1 MSDDCTVFVAGV
13 ICYRNLIEHANCF
26 MGSDSELRAAAF
38 NWLEKQVA
46 FLGDVLP
53 WNLLKTGFSHKGHQ
67 ITFMNQPGIWRPRG
81 FEYPLSIR
89 TGIKSPYSDK
99 NYDDGTLRYDYFGK
113 DQPNHA
119 NNRGLREAWR
129 DQIPLVYFK
138 VISEGNYLV
147 HFPVYITDNDTVNNY
162 CTVDLSAAVFKDFTN
177 VFDRTGEN
185 LADTIIQKKYALAT
199 YERRVHQA
207 QFRDQVLHAYRCQCA
222 MCRLKHSNLLD
233 AAHIIPDKQER
244 GDAVVPNG
252 LALCKIHHAAF
263 DHNIIG
269 ITPDYMIQ
277 VREDILKEI
286 DGPMLKYGL
295 QSMHGERI
303 QIPRRSELRPDRD
316 RLSERY
322 ELFRSAG

>member
-1 MSDDCTVFVAGV
+1 MVSDAD
-13 ICYRNLIEHANCF
+13 
-26 MGSDSELRAAAF
+26 LRVAAF
-38 NWLEKQVA
+38 SWLEKQVA
-46 FLGDVLP
+46 IYGDVLP
-53 WNLLKTGFSHKGHQ
+53 WNLLKTGFSFKGHQ

-81 FEYPLSIR
+81 FDYPLSIR
-89 TGIKSPYSDK
+89 TGINSPYSDK
-99 NYDDGTLRYDYFGK
+99 NYDDGTLRYDYFGRN
-113 DQPNHA
+113 QPNHA
-119 NNRGLREAWR
+119 NNAGLRAACRE
-129 DQIPLVYFK
+129 QIPLVYFK

-147 HFPVYITDNDTVNNY
+147 HFPVFINEDHPDQNS
-162 CTVDLSAAVFKDFTN
+162 CIVDLSPAVFKEFSN
-177 VFDRTGEN
+177 IFDRVGYTEAN
-185 LADTIIQKKYALAT
+185 NVMQKRYALAT

-222 MCRLKHSNLLD
+222 MCRLKHTSLLD

-244 GDAVVPNG
+244 GDAVVKNG

-269 ITPDYMIQ
+269 ITPDYIIE
-277 VREDILKEI
+277 VREDILEEV

-303 QIPRRSELRPDRD
+303 QTPRNNDLRPDRD
-316 RLSERY
+316 RLAERY